1 MTTEP
6 PPAATP
12 GRHVLA
18 GGVRVFAAESLLV
31 PTGLLTAAYLARRLG
46 PDGYGLF
53 MLAAALVAWVEWGL
67 TAVLARAS
75 VRFVA
80 DAADWRPIGS
90 TIVSVHLALSLVAAA
105 ILWLVADPVASML
118 GAPELAPALR
128 LFTLDIPLFCL
139 AQAHRNILIGI
150 GRFGERALAGAARWT
165 ARLLLIVLLVE
176 LGLSLQGAILGSIG
190 ASLVEVAVCRY
201 FVRPAVSPRAVLGL
215 RLLWGY
221 VAPLLLS
228 ALALR
233 LFDRLDLVALTALGG
248 TPEDAGRYGAAQ
260 NLSIVPNLVALSF
273 TPLLLAALTRA
284 FRDGHRS
291 AARRLARDAL
301 RGGLLLLPF
310 AGLGAG
316 AAPELVLL
324 IFGGAYAP
332 ATPLVAPLLFAAVA
346 LVAVA
351 TGTAILIA
359 AGRPGLTVALTA
371 PLPLVAGAGYLAV
384 VPRFGL
390 PGAALVTLACATMAA
405 AAIVAAVRSVAGV
418 CPPAS
423 TAVRCVLLAAVAYA
437 GARVWPGE
445 GVMVTIVE
453 LTALAAVVVAA
464 LAGTGEFTRAELTA
478 VRSWWRRGP

>member
-1 MTTEP
+1 
-6 PPAATP
+6 
-12 GRHVLA
+12 
-18 GGVRVFAAESLLV
+18 
-31 PTGLLTAAYLARRLG
+31 
-46 PDGYGLF
+46 
-53 MLAAALVAWVEWGL
+53 
-67 TAVLARAS
+67 
-75 VRFVA
+75 
-80 DAADWRPIGS
+80 
-90 TIVSVHLALSLVAAA
+90 
-105 ILWLVADPVASML
+105 
-118 GAPELAPALR
+118 
-128 LFTLDIPLFCL
+128 
-139 AQAHRNILIGI
+139 
-150 GRFGERALAGAARWT
+150 
-165 ARLLLIVLLVE
+165 
-176 LGLSLQGAILGSIG
+176 
-190 ASLVEVAVCRY
+190 
-201 FVRPAVSPRAVLGL
+201 VLGL

-418 CPPAS
+418 CPPTS